1 MSKSLVI
8 VESPAKAKT
17 IEKYLGKG
25 FEVRASIGHIMDLPK
40 NDIGVE
46 LKNRTFEP
54 ELIVSPGKEKVV
66 EQLKKLGLQA
76 DEIFLAPD
84 PDREGEAIAYHL
96 ALQLGTTAKERKKI
110 RRVTF
115 NEITKKAVQE
125 AFKHARDVDQ
135 NLVDAQQTRR
145 VLDRLVGYQI
155 SPLLWDKVRRGLS
168 AGRVQT
174 VAVRL
179 IVERER
185 EIGAFVP
192 VEYWPIDAILQFKPA
207 GSSAAEPTLL
217 IARFIGIDGEPARV
231 PSGTDKDGKEQF
243 IANAVPDQQ
252 TAAKVIEG
260 ATKADWSVRSFEK
273 RERKKNPYGP
283 FTTSTLQQQAA
294 GRLGFNVR
302 RTMGVAQRLYE
313 GIDLGA
319 EGTTGLIT
327 YMRTDSPRVSPDA
340 IQAAREWI
348 GKLGSK
354 YLPATPIFYK
364 GKKDA
369 QDAHEAIRPTDPGRT
384 PESIAR
390 YLLPEQLKLYR
401 LIWQR
406 FVASQMM
413 PAIYDVTTIEIDAV
427 SDRVYNFRT
436 TGSVLKFDGY
446 LRVYGA
452 DDEDEDRLPEIPKGA
467 RLPLATPDQLKKLAV
482 EARKAKLEQ
491 VRKKYNLDVAKIEAR
506 NEKADARDETE
517 PIPEFV
523 EPEIPLDVRPAVNGV
538 QKFTEPPP
546 RFNEASLVKE
556 LEERGVGRP
565 STYAS
570 IINTIQDREY
580 VIKISGRFYPTEIG
594 IVVCD
599 LLVKNFPYIFDIA
612 YTAKLEQELDDI
624 EEGKE
629 KWTDLMNGFYDHF
642 EEELVDAEKNMESI
656 KRMEEQ
662 TNEICDKC
670 GSPLVLK
677 WGKFG
682 SFYSC
687 SNFSKKPPVTVAMGP
702 WKKDSKA
709 VTKKITAALDFPM
722 TVRASVE
729 DTNVYAK
736 EVADVKQ
743 LVAAIEAAVDESA
756 TKGKKIYVE
765 QVSCDFTKENTA
777 GKPDLNTPEAQ
788 EAGEQEEYCDNCGR
802 VMILKRGLFGPFMSC
817 PGYNEDPPCKTIRKL
832 SQKQQQK
839 QNAPQP
845 TGEQC
850 PVCGKPLVLR
860 QGSYGEFVSCSGY
873 PKCKYVKQNLIEG
886 MKCPKCGTGD
896 LAERKA
902 RRGNIFWGCTN
913 YPKCDFTS
921 NLKPVAKKCPE
932 CGSPYLVEKTLRSGV
947 YLECPNKKRGG
958 EDEAAVKRAAARKAP
973 ANGAKKVVEP
983 VGAAEAAC
991 SYSKRIGDA
1000 PPPPTAETHGPVVE
1014 KKGGKRELQPA

>member
-1 MSKSLVI
+1 MEMSKSLVI

-46 LKNRTFEP
+46 LKHRTFEP

-66 EQLKKLGLQA
+66 EQLKKLGLKA

-96 ALQLGTTAKERKKI
+96 ALQLGTSAKERKKI

-192 VEYWPIDAILQFKPA
+192 VEYWTLDA
-207 GSSAAEPTLL
+207 LL
-217 IARFIGIDGEPARV
+217 HVDKQPDKSLKAKFIGIDGEPARV
-231 PSGTDKDGKEQF
+231 ANGKDKDGKDQF
-243 IANAVPDQQ
+243 IANALPDRAAVDAVMSALHSARWSLASVQSREQQ
-252 TAAKVIEG
+252 RRPLPPFITSQLQRDAS
-260 ATKADWSVRSFEK
+260 TK
-273 RERKKNPYGP
+273 
-283 FTTSTLQQQAA
+283 
-294 GRLGFNVR
+294 LGFNVR

-327 YMRTDSPRVSPDA
+327 YMRTDSPRVAPDA
-340 IQAAREWI
+340 IQAAREWV
-348 GKLGSK
+348 GKQLGAK
-354 YLPATPIFYK
+354 YLPETPNVYK

-369 QDAHEAIRPTDPGRT
+369 QDAHEAIRPTDASRT

-390 YLLPEQLKLYR
+390 YLSDEQLKLYT
-401 LIWQR
+401 LIWRR

-413 PAIYDVTTIEIDAV
+413 PAVFDVTTAKIAAV
-427 SDRVYNFRT
+427 SAKDGKTYDFRVS
-436 TGSVLKFDGY
+436 GSVLRFDGFLKIY
-446 LRVYGA
+446 EA
-452 DDEDEDRLPEIPKGA
+452 IEEKKDDDDESANKLPNLDGVKA
-467 RLPLATPDQLKKLAV
+467 LALD
-482 EARKAKLEQ
+482 KLE
-491 VRKKYNLDVAKIEAR
+491 E
-506 NEKADARDETE
+506 E
-517 PIPEFV
+517 
-523 EPEIPLDVRPAVNGV
+523 
-538 QKFTEPPP
+538 QKFTQPPP
-546 RFNEASLVKE
+546 RYNEASLVKE
-556 LEERGVGRP
+556 LEERGIGRP

-580 VIKISGRFYPTEIG
+580 VVKHGGSRGRFYPTEIG
-594 IVVCD
+594 VVVCD
-599 LLVKNFPYIFDIA
+599 LLVESFPYIFDMA
-612 YTAKLEQELDDI
+612 YTAKLEEELDDI
-624 EEGKE
+624 EDGKE
-629 KWTDLMNGFYDHF
+629 KWTDLLNGFYDHF
-642 EEELVDAEKNMESI
+642 EDELKDAGKKMRDI
-656 KRMEEQ
+656 KRMEVVTKEK
-662 TNEICDKC
+662 CDLC

-682 SFYSC
+682 TFFAC
-687 SNFSKKPPVTVAMGP
+687 SAYD
-702 WKKDSKA
+702 KKDPS
-709 VTKKITAALDFPM
+709 
-722 TVRASVE
+722 
-729 DTNVYAK
+729 
-736 EVADVKQ
+736 
-743 LVAAIEAAVDESA
+743 
-756 TKGKKIYVE
+756 
-765 QVSCDFTKENTA
+765 SCTFTKENTA
-777 GKPDLNTPEAQ
+777 DKPDMNTPEAQ
-788 EAGEQEEYCDNCGR
+788 EADEKEEYCENCGK
-802 VMILKRGLFGPFMSC
+802 VMVLRRGPFGMFMAC
-817 PGYNEDPPCKTIRKL
+817 PDYNADPPCKTIRKL
-832 SQKQQQK
+832 SQKQQQR
-839 QNAPQP
+839 PPVP
-845 TGEQC
+845 TGEDC
-850 PVCGKPLVLR
+850 PLCGKPLVLR
-860 QGSYGEFVSCSGY
+860 QGQYGEFVSCSGY

-902 RRGNIFWGCTN
+902 RRGNVFWGCTN

-921 NLKPVAKKCPE
+921 NYKPVAKKCPE
-932 CGSPYLVEKTLRSGV
+932 CGSPYLVEKTLRSGI
-947 YLECPNKKRGG
+947 YLECPNKKKATEEETAPKKAAKKGAAKKDA
-958 EDEAAVKRAAARKAP
+958 EPADAAV
-973 ANGAKKVVEP
+973 V
-983 VGAAEAAC
+983 C

-1000 PPPPTAETHGPVVE
+1000 PPPPTVETHGPVPIAGSE